1 MFNEYS
7 VNEDGE
13 SIVEFLKNKLL
24 GIAQS
29 DSELYLSKHFQLYI
43 LIIKA

>member
-13 SIVEFLKNKLL
+13 SIAQFLRNKLL
-24 GIAQS
+24 GVAQS
-29 DSELYLSKHFQLYI
+29 DSELYLSKQFQLFI
-43 LIIKA
+43 LIIKT